1 MGEDCRYSGNCL
13 SDYLHVA
20 TINLRRPIRLVP
32 NFHPLTAEHLS
43 SRAMTTC
50 LMRIT
55 VAWFHLLTISC
66 VQMESRTTD
75 SIIIDTIAFHK
86 Q

>member
-1 MGEDCRYSGNCL
+1 MEEDCRYSGNCL
-13 SDYLHVA
+13 SDHLHVV
-20 TINLRRPIRLVP
+20 TINLRWPFRLVQ

-55 VAWFHLLTISC
+55 VACFRLLTISC
-66 VQMESRTTD
+66 VQMEPCITE
-75 SIIIDTIAFHK
+75 SIIIDTIAFCK